1 MKNFLYLLLLV
12 ILFLPCKS
20 ILAEEYTLIEK
31 TVETSYYKNVEVN
44 TVLGDVAVS
53 TWDLQLFNVVIKGN
67 LNAVKNIDYT
77 IDIKDSNIT
86 VTTFKKGSAVF
97 VATELKLKI
106 EITVP
111 KFYHVSVKS
120 SGGEVKVS
128 SITGVLKIETASDG
142 IYISN
147 HTGDADLKTAGG
159 DIKDVNF
166 KGKVTA
172 FTAGGDITLDGADG
186 EINSVTAGGDIKLNY
201 AGMNKGIYL
210 KSNGGNIKITLP
222 ELFKAALDISAT
234 GGEIKSDYSVLIKK
248 DANTQI
254 QKGDI
259 NGGGNVVKCIT
270 MGGKISV
277 FK

>member
-1 MKNFLYLLLLV
+1 MKNFMYLLLFMLLL
-12 ILFLPCKS
+12 IPCKS
-20 ILAEEYTLIEK
+20 LFAEEYTLIEK
-31 TVETSYYKNVEVN
+31 TVETSYYKSVDVN
-44 TVLGDVAVS
+44 TVLGDVVVNS
-53 TWDLQLFNVVIKGN
+53 WDLQLFNVVIKGN

-77 IDIKDSNIT
+77 IDIKDSSIT

-97 VATELKLKI
+97 IATELKLKI

-128 SITGVLKIETASDG
+128 SITGVLKVETASDG
-142 IYISN
+142 IYINN

-172 FTAGGDITLDGADG
+172 FTAGGDITLDGAEG
-186 EINSVTAGGDIKLNY
+186 EINSTTAGGDIKLNY
-201 AGMNKGIYL
+201 AGTNKGIYL
-210 KSNGGNIKITLP
+210 KSNGGNIKIFLP
-222 ELFKAALDISAT
+222 ELFKATLDISAT
-234 GGEIKSDYSVLIKK
+234 GGDIKSDYSVLIKK
-248 DANTQI
+248 DANTQV

-270 MGGKISV
+270 MGGKITVS
-277 FK
+277 K